1 MAEQYDTI
9 NILNS
14 RTDTILS
21 LLPNIEEQLNS
32 VFNQLQTLNNS
43 IFNLPIDINVITR
56 DVELTPINSSM
67 SYPDEIAHL
76 DIGRISPYTPSFI
89 PNFSKYNDIISDIL
103 KELPED
109 LIDKFIDLLDISFN
123 INKPELP
130 TNITLPEPPEITD
143 ISNITMYLLQSLSI
157 PEPDISTI
165 NIDIPKID
173 YFKPDDNPVPGDIIN
188 AIRKLNK
195 FLDKFIDKEK
205 LSINHYIEKLWDKV
219 ADDIINREYFL
230 RTKVVYKDSCNYS
243 FNMPIHHKT
252 GYRKGQDIFANET
265 RLATLQ
271 SITNDTFI
279 ELFKSKQ
286 DILRKYNG
294 SEIEL
299 ELELKRSILDIYYN
313 IIKDI
318 MNVIN
323 IIFETQLAKV
333 EVDIKKSEVYIKV
346 YSIYFEIIDRYI
358 KTFQEILNMA
368 RLDVKYNSALVESVN
383 SKISE
388 MEALLNI
395 DKAKLDMYK
404 MRIDTI
410 RTKLEAEK
418 LKVEKYRLDIENLRN
433 KESVNEAL
441 LSMNQDILSLRE
453 RVNAGKITYIN
464 GKSSIA
470 DVVSMENRAQIG
482 KETAKINTYI
492 TKVNALLRSIG
503 QGAEL
508 QNIDARLKALQVDI
522 NKLNKLG
529 EIIKIDMNKLKSR
542 LATEINSVAYRNAIE
557 GIRSNL
563 NNIQTI
569 MRATS
574 ELAQSGY
581 KPLAGF
587 ALGLANSISVLANGL
602 YEYTQ
607 HQEIF

>member
-14 RTDTILS
+14 RTNTILS
-21 LLPNIEEQLNS
+21 LLPNIEGQLNS
-32 VFNQLQTLNNS
+32 VFNQLQTLNDS
-43 IFNLPIDINVITR
+43 IFNLPLDVNVITK
-56 DVELTPINSSM
+56 DVELTPIDSSM
-67 SYPDEIAHL
+67 SYPDEIVQL
-76 DIGRISPYTPSFI
+76 DIDKISPYTPSFI

-109 LIDKFIDLLDISFN
+109 LTNRFIDLLDISFN
-123 INKPELP
+123 ISKPKLP
-130 TNITLPEPPEITD
+130 DNITLPEPPEITN
-143 ISNITMYLLQSLSI
+143 ISDITMYLLQSLSI

-165 NIDIPKID
+165 NVDIPEID
-173 YFKPDDNPVPGDIIN
+173 YSKHDNLLPVDIIN
-188 AIRKLNK
+188 TIGKLNR
-195 FLDKFIDKEK
+195 FVDTVIDMER
-205 LSINHYIEKLWDKV
+205 LSINYYIGILWDKV
-219 ADDIINREYFL
+219 AGDITGRENFL
-230 RTKVVYKDSCNYS
+230 RDTVVYKDSYNYN
-243 FNMPIHHKT
+243 FNVPIHHKT

-265 RLATLQ
+265 RIATLQ

-299 ELELKRSILDIYYN
+299 ELELKRAVLDTYYN
-313 IIKDI
+313 TVKDI
-318 MNVIN
+318 INVIN
-323 IIFETQLAKV
+323 IIFETQLARA
-333 EVDIKKSEVYIKV
+333 EINLKKAEVYIKV
-346 YSIYFEIIDRYI
+346 YSAYFETIDRYI

-368 RLDVKYNSALVESVN
+368 RLEVRYNSALVETVN

-404 MRIDTI
+404 MRIDTV

-441 LSMNQDILSLRE
+441 LSMNQDILSLQE
-453 RVNAGKITYIN
+453 RVNAGKIAYIN

-482 KETAKINTYI
+482 NETAKINTYI
-492 TKVNALLRSIG
+492 VKLNALLRSIG

-522 NKLNKLG
+522 NKLNKLD

-607 HQEIF
+607 YQEIF